1 MVGNGMFNF
10 LNLRLQQIMGNKS
23 PFGNLSLIT
32 VGDLFQ
38 LKPVFDKWIFENTND
53 SYSALATN
61 IWKEYFSLFELTEI
75 MRQKD
80 DKDFAELLNRLREG
94 KHNQND
100 IKVLKERILKIKPGE
115 KNYPINKTHLYST
128 NAQVN
133 DHNNTI
139 YQAAH
144 TQKAQIKCIDIVV
157 GDLSDDLKNKVKEKI
172 PDDPTKTMGLYSVV
186 SIAVGAKYDLTTN
199 VNITDGM
206 TNGAECL
213 IEKIDYRVKDSTRP
227 SIIWV
232 SFPQASIG
240 QNQRNQFAHLFTKNM
255 DRTWTPI
262 LEITRQFKISKRH
275 QCQILRRQYPLR
287 PAAAKTIHRCQGD
300 TLNEAVLDLPSST
313 REHMHYVA
321 LSRVKNSSTLHII
334 NLNEQKIC
342 VSQKVQEEMSRP
354 REKCLLPTIP
364 FLYHANQSSRMKVL
378 FHNVRSLHLHFDD
391 VACDYNV
398 QAAEINI
405 FVETRLCSSDCN
417 TTYEMANFNLFRN
430 DYNPNSNV
438 RSSYGM
444 AMYIKS
450 NIDCATTPFRSNFNN
465 IELTVCVLNDP
476 VPNLHIVGIYRSKS
490 KANQQ
495 TLIETINHLLD
506 TIIPYADT
514 PTVIL
519 GDFNVNLLEVSSEQK
534 ALTKCLLQ
542 QRRYKQLITQ
552 FTTDYHTQIDH
563 IYTNI
568 PNHVLTAGVL
578 ESYYSD
584 HKPIFVCLA

>member
-1 MVGNGMFNF
+1 
-10 LNLRLQQIMGNKS
+10 
-23 PFGNLSLIT
+23 
-32 VGDLFQ
+32 
-38 LKPVFDKWIFENTND
+38 
-53 SYSALATN
+53 
-61 IWKEYFSLFELTEI
+61 
-75 MRQKD
+75 
-80 DKDFAELLNRLREG
+80 
-94 KHNQND
+94 
-100 IKVLKERILKIKPGE
+100 
-115 KNYPINKTHLYST
+115 
-128 NAQVN
+128 
-133 DHNNTI
+133 
-139 YQAAH
+139 
-144 TQKAQIKCIDIVV
+144 
-157 GDLSDDLKNKVKEKI
+157 
-172 PDDPTKTMGLYSVV
+172 
-186 SIAVGAKYDLTTN
+186 
-199 VNITDGM
+199 
-206 TNGAECL
+206 
-213 IEKIDYRVKDSTRP
+213 
-227 SIIWV
+227 
-232 SFPQASIG
+232 
-240 QNQRNQFAHLFTKNM
+240 
-255 DRTWTPI
+255 
-262 LEITRQFKISKRH
+262 
-275 QCQILRRQYPLR
+275 
-287 PAAAKTIHRCQGD
+287 
-300 TLNEAVLDLPSST
+300 
-313 REHMHYVA
+313 MHYVA

-342 VSQKVQEEMSRP
+342 VSQKVQEEMSRL

-364 FLYHANQSSRMKVL
+364 CLYHANQSSRIKVL

-405 FVETRLCSSDCN
+405 FVETRLRSSDCN

-430 DYNPNSNV
+430 DYNPNSNA

-495 TLIETINHLLD
+495 KLIETINHFLD

-568 PNHVLTAGVL
+568 PNHVLTASVL